1 MIKEW
6 EGGLGGQEQRVVEKS
21 GKDPEEDHRGWGK
34 KKKSP
39 GQGSRGDGH
48 TDYAG
53 SIWLSRNP

>member
-6 EGGLGGQEQRVVEKS
+6 EGGPGDQEQRVVEKS
-21 GKDPEEDHRGWGK
+21 RKDPEEDHRCWGK
-34 KKKSP
+34 GKRSP

-48 TDYAG
+48 TGYAG